1 MLRNRMIS
9 LSSTALLIV
18 ASAFVA
24 TTSYGAQSAT
34 DSKEVSALLS
44 DAKTEAIQLRSD
56 ADQLKA
62 FTQSSLSWQ
71 SHASKVSEIKEHV
84 NQNGRLLTDL
94 ENARAEGS
102 SWQQQ
107 AIDQIRPL
115 LEELAANVE
124 STIDH
129 LNQRPKLLQTGPYAD
144 YAAANYEL
152 ASNAA
157 VLISDYVEYGKSKT
171 KSEALAAKLSVP
183 ED

>member
-1 MLRNRMIS
+1 MLHNRMIG
-9 LSSTALLIV
+9 LLSTALLIV

-24 TTSYGAQSAT
+24 TTSYGAQSAN
-34 DSKEVSALLS
+34 DSKEVSAFLS
-44 DAKTEAIQLRSD
+44 DAKTEAIELRDD
-56 ADQLKA
+56 ADELKA
-62 FTQSSLSWQ
+62 FTQSSLNWQ
-71 SHASKVSEIKEHV
+71 SHANKVSEIKEHV
-84 NQNGRLLTDL
+84 NQSGRLLTNL

-102 SWQQQ
+102 TWQQQ

-144 YAAANYEL
+144 YAAANYDF
-152 ASNAA
+152 ASNLAQ
-157 VLISDYVEYGKSKT
+157 LISDYVDYGKAKT
-171 KSEALAAKLSVP
+171 KSEALAAKLGVP